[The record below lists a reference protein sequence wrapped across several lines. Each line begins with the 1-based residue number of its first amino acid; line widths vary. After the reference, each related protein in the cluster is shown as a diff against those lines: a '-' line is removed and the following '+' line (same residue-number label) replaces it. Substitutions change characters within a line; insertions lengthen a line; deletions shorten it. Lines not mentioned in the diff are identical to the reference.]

1 MDRIKSRNRHY
12 YDENNKDYQNNRAH
26 DDNRPYDDNRENDE
40 HGPCRGD
47 NNQPPV
53 DHKPILRGIRAALE
67 RIESILTNPRV
78 GLGEIKAEVRTIENS
93 VCNPYYGLKAIK
105 AAIAEIDNCCGH
117 SCTDSYKLLALLKDI
132 IELLKNPYFGLT
144 EIKKEVAAI
153 EYAVLSSTF
162 GLQEIKSEVIAIE
175 GAVFNPTFGLEEI
188 KSEVAAIHGAVFDPS
203 FGLEEIKSEVAAI
216 ENAVLNGTNGL
227 AEIKSEVAAIEG
239 AVFDP
244 SFGLEEIKQEIATI
258 ESAVFDPSFGLEE
271 IKTEIVQILNELGAG
286 NSNRSSGPFYAQNN
300 LLEVKVLNNCP
311 DPVGPVTITAYNLA
325 TCPKTTL
332 VATNGELITTTITTI
347 TPGCAVDAF
356 FDGDPGAPSNIS
368 GNQIEVQVTAPGGLP
383 PCVLIY
389 SRTTN
394 EGRVDIA
401 NEFCNACYSRIQP

>member
-40 HGPCRGD
+40 HGPCLGD

-162 GLQEIKSEVIAIE
+162 GLQEIKSEV
-175 GAVFNPTFGLEEI
+175 
-188 KSEVAAIHGAVFDPS
+188 
-203 FGLEEIKSEVAAI
+203 
-216 ENAVLNGTNGL
+216 
-227 AEIKSEVAAIEG
+227 AAIEG

-311 DPVGPVTITAYNLA
+311 DPVGPVTITAYNLT

-356 FDGDPGAPSNIS
+356 FDGDPGAPPNIS